1 MPAPLA
7 DRVILNLQD
16 GSTRICLVPW
26 NEEMRQGL
34 FDCGQ
39 NRDRVKGKTLK
50 LSTPEK
56 GIFEILA
63 DDVASI
69 EIWPPHFLITNL
81 LPPDEVDRA
90 TAHVL
95 ARESAF
101 KDATV
106 YAVDRSGD
114 NHDTR
119 FRRSRVLD
127 DVEDVAPLIADKLHH
142 IIPRVWNDLR
152 MPDITVSRMECQ
164 ITAHG
169 DGDYFDTHTD
179 NSMPD
184 IAHRRVSYVYY
195 LHQEPK
201 RFAGGHLRV
210 YHSLLKDGT
219 NTAGTLAAD
228 IEPPRNSL
236 MIFPAHIFHEVTP
249 ITSNSTALADQRL
262 TINGWLCV

>member
-1 MPAPLA
+1 MPAPFA
-7 DRVILNLQD
+7 DRVILNLLDQ
-16 GSTRICLVPW
+16 STRTCLVPW
-26 NEEMRQGL
+26 NPEMRQAL

-39 NRDRVKGKTLK
+39 NPERVKGKTLR

-63 DDVASI
+63 DDIVSL
-69 EIWPPHFLITNL
+69 EIWPPHILITDL
-81 LPPDEVDRA
+81 LSPAEIDKA

-101 KDATV
+101 TDATV
-106 YAVDRSGD
+106 YAVDRSGQ

-127 DVEDVAPLIADKLHH
+127 DVNDVAPLVADKLHN
-142 IIPRVWNDLR
+142 IIPRIWSDLR
-152 MPDITVSRMECQ
+152 LPDITVNRMECQ

-169 DGDYFDTHTD
+169 DGDFFDTHTD

-195 LHQEPK
+195 FHQEPK
-201 RFAGGHLRV
+201 RFEGGHLKF
-210 YHSLLKDGT
+210 YHSLLRGGT

-236 MIFPAHIFHEVTP
+236 MIFPAHNHHQVTP
-249 ITSNSTALADQRL
+249 ITSSSQALADQRL

>member
-1 MPAPLA
+1 MPAPFA

-16 GSTRICLVPW
+16 GSTRTCLVPW
-26 NEEMRQGL
+26 NEEMRARL

-39 NRDRVKGKTLK
+39 DRDRVKGKTLK

-56 GIFEILA
+56 GIFEIPA
-63 DDVASI
+63 DDIVSL
-69 EIWPPHFLITNL
+69 EIWPPHIMITDL
-81 LPPDEVDRA
+81 LSPAEVDQV

-95 ARESAF
+95 SRESAF
-101 KDATV
+101 TDATV
-106 YAVDRSGD
+106 YAVDRTGQ

-119 FRRSRVLD
+119 FRRARVLD
-127 DVEDVAPLIADKLHH
+127 DVDDVAPLVANKLRD
-142 IIPRVWNDLR
+142 IIPRVWSDLR
-152 MPDITVSRMECQ
+152 MPDVAVSRMECQ

-169 DGDYFDTHTD
+169 DGDFFDTHTD

-195 LHQEPK
+195 LHREPK
-201 RFAGGHLRV
+201 CFTGGHLKF

-219 NTAGTLAAD
+219 NTAGTLAVE

-236 MIFPAHIFHEVTP
+236 MIFPAHTHHQVTP
-249 ITSNSTALADQRL
+249 ITSRSTALADQRL
-262 TINGWLCV
+262 TVNGWLCV

>member
-7 DRVILNLQD
+7 DQVILNLED
-16 GSTRICLVPW
+16 GSTRTCLVPW
-26 NEEMRQGL
+26 GEEMRQAL

-39 NRDRVKGKTLK
+39 NRARVKGKILK
-50 LSTPEK
+50 LSTPDK
-56 GIFEILA
+56 GVFEIPA
-63 DDVASI
+63 DDIAAI
-69 EIWPPHFLITNL
+69 EIWPPHVLITDL
-81 LPPDEVDRA
+81 LSADEIDQA
-90 TAHVL
+90 TAHIL

-101 KDATV
+101 TDATV
-106 YAVDRSGD
+106 YAVDRTGQ
-114 NHDTR
+114 NNDTR

-127 DVEDVAPLIADKLHH
+127 DVSDVAPLVANKLQGL
-142 IIPRVWNDLR
+142 IPRIWPEMR
-152 MPDITVSRMECQ
+152 MPDITISRLECQ

-169 DGDYFDTHTD
+169 DGDFFDIHTD

-201 RFAGGHLRV
+201 RFQGGHLKFYR
-210 YHSLLKDGT
+210 SLLKDGVHSC
-219 NTAGTLAAD
+219 GTPAVE

-236 MIFPAHIFHEVTP
+236 MVFPGHTYHQVTP
-249 ITSNSTALADQRL
+249 IASSSQALADQRL